1 MTEFFA
7 DFGTYDVKVTLPK
20 NYVIGATGVQI
31 ADTDNGNGTKTVAFH
46 AEDVH
51 DFAWTA
57 DPNFK
62 VIERTFNGSVGPVN
76 IRLLSYDSHER
87 QWQRY
92 INLHQRQHEAL

>member
-1 MTEFFA
+1 MCRSS
-7 DFGTYDVKVTLPK
+7 D
-20 NYVIGATGVQI
+20 Q
-31 ADTDNGNGTKTVAFH
+31 DNGNGTKTVAFH

-62 VIERTFNGSVGPVN
+62 VVNDTFNGSVGPVK

-87 QWQRY
+87 QWQPY
-92 INLHQRQHEAL
+92 IYCVHQ

>member
-20 NYVIGATGVQI
+20 DYVIGATGVQVS
-31 ADTDNGNGTKTVAFH
+31 DTRQRQRHQDVAFH

-62 VIERTFNGSVGPVN
+62 VIDERRSTAAWA
-76 IRLLSYDSHER
+76 R
-87 QWQRY
+87 
-92 INLHQRQHEAL
+92 